1 MTSVASAK
9 LRYRITCTSSKDLM
23 LKIVSEAEYNY
34 HVSSL
39 KNWVM
44 LYRYRMNA
52 ANGRGTLINQVC
64 AHNNR

>member
-1 MTSVASAK
+1 MWQSAK
-9 LRYRITCTSSKDLM
+9 LRYRISFSKDLM

-44 LYRYRMNA
+44 LYRYKMNA
-52 ANGRGTLINQVC
+52 ANGRGILINQVC
-64 AHNNR
+64 AQA